1 VTRNH
6 RPKGY
11 KHSDEV
17 NPAIVRGLI
26 DGDISHKDATV
37 AERRAA
43 VQALYYEGYSDTYIA
58 QQTSIP
64 RGSVQR
70 IRDKF
75 LELPANY
82 DRGRPTK
89 EGD

>member
-11 KHSDEV
+11 KHSNEV
-17 NPAIVRGLI
+17 DPDIVRGLI
-26 DGDISHKDATV
+26 DGDVSHKDATV
-37 AERRAA
+37 LERQCA
-43 VQALYYEGYSDTYIA
+43 VQALYHQGYSDTHIS

-64 RGSVQR
+64 RNSVQR
-70 IRDKF
+70 IRDK
-75 LELPANY
+75 LLGLPANY
-82 DRGRPTK
+82 DRGRPK